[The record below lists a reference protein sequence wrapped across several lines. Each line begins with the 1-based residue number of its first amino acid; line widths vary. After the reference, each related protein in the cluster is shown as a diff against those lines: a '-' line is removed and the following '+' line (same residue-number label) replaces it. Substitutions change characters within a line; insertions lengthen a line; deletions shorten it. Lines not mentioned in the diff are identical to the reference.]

1 MKTTEELKARAH
13 ELTKLAAS
21 YARQAGE
28 VIKLDRRK
36 GMDLMKQA
44 REASQR
50 SQVIIG
56 EILRRENTP
65 PIDFD

>member
-28 VIKLDRRK
+28 IIRSDRRK
-36 GMDLMKQA
+36 GLDLMKQA
-44 REASQR
+44 YEASQR
-50 SQVIIG
+50 SQVIVG
-56 EILRRENTP
+56 EVLRRERMS
-65 PIDFD
+65 I